1 MNKHTEKVGYKKI
14 LKSVGGVLVIFIV
27 LSWILAK
34 TEEHDKQIKS
44 QAALTLSIQNTLPV
58 LVKDKEPE
66 VIVYNYTST
75 TLQNEFDANEVRI
88 TQKLNGNVL
97 ILQGKISDIGLSL
110 GRPVI
115 SISIPDSYQ
124 VIQVFFDST
133 LAGKISELNI
143 DDNIRVSSR
152 DVSLNPFGTI
162 HLRDASLLSTISLH

>member
-1 MNKHTEKVGYKKI
+1 MKKHTEKVGYKKV
-14 LKSVGGVLVIFIV
+14 LQSVGGALVIFFV
-27 LSWILAK
+27 LSWILTK

-44 QAALTLSIQNTLPV
+44 QAASPLSVQNTPPV
-58 LVKDKEPE
+58 LVKDKEPD
-66 VIVYNYTST
+66 VIVYNYTPT

-115 SISIPDSYQ
+115 SISLPDSYQ

-133 LAGKISELNI
+133 LARKVSELNI
-143 DDNIRVSSR
+143 GDNVRVSSR

-162 HLRDASLLSTISLH
+162 HLRDAKLLNKLK